1 MSEIDWTK
9 APVDAIG
16 ALVTKPNNIHH
27 PKTTFA
33 SSIQRDGC
41 VFRGKSCDGFALA
54 AADNCWDWIGRPWS
68 GEGVPPI
75 GFVVEIRNTGWGIR
89 ETAEA
94 FIGVP
99 VHVRAHFN
107 TSTGCEMIAV
117 DGGPDLGCEVFR
129 ADMAV
134 PVRTPEQIA
143 AEEREKEI
151 AESAKL
157 LGELAIDDDCPPGR
171 KTAWLWMAE
180 KLYAA
185 GYRKQ
190 EQPK

>member
-1 MSEIDWTK
+1 MIEIDWSK
-9 APVDAIG
+9 APADAIG

-27 PKTTFA
+27 PKATFA
-33 SSIQRDGC
+33 SSIKRDSC
-41 VFRGKSCDGFALA
+41 VFRGKSCDGFPLA
-54 AADNCWDWIGRPWS
+54 ARADCWDWIGRPWS
-68 GEGVPPI
+68 GKGIPPI
-75 GFVVEIRNTGWGIR
+75 GFVVEIRKSGWGIR

-99 VHVRAHFN
+99 VHVRAHFK
-107 TSTGCEMIAV
+107 TGTGCDMIAV
-117 DGGPDLGCEVFR
+117 DGGSDLGCEVFR

-143 AEEREKEI
+143 AELREKGAQEI
-151 AESAKL
+151 IAAVKDGKFTSHGISHDAA
-157 LGELAIDDDCPPGR
+157 LAIYD
-171 KTAWLWMAE
+171 
-180 KLYAA
+180 A